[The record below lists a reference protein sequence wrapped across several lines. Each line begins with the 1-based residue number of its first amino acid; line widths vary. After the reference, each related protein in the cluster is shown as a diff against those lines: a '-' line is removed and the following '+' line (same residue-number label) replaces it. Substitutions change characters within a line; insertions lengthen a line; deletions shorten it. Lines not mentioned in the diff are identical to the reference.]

1 MFILGFEIKM
11 ILSQLLWAHVRCDVY
26 CILSGPVDNLI
37 VDYVVMRRVKFKVTI
52 AYTLLHLTK

>member
-1 MFILGFEIKM
+1 MLGCEIKM
-11 ILSQLLWAHVRCDVY
+11 ILSQLLWAHLRCDVY
-26 CILSGPVDNLI
+26 TLSGPVDNLI

>member
-1 MFILGFEIKM
+1 M
-11 ILSQLLWAHVRCDVY
+11 ILSQLLWAHLRCDVY
-26 CILSGPVDNLI
+26 TLSGPVDNLI